1 MPIDTTL
8 AQKTW
13 ARYAW
18 ARDNGHSKFVEKAD
32 KCERFFAGDQWDKA
46 DIAKLNAVR
55 RPALTINKIISTV
68 GNVMGEQIF
77 KRAETSFRPRSG
89 APEEIA
95 NILTKVYR
103 QISDNN
109 QLDWKRSDMFADGI
123 ITSRGFLDVRLD
135 YNDAMQGEVRIDNIN
150 SKNVIIDPDG
160 EDYDPDTWSE
170 VFTTKWVT
178 ADDIAVMY
186 GKADAELLRNRDSMF
201 SPYGYDSILTGR
213 DRFGDRINPMYS
225 GDFDFT
231 SVQRNIRQIERQ
243 YRVLDRQKHFVD
255 PRTGDMRPI
264 PEEFD
269 RNKIAFFVDNYGLN
283 VTSKLVRRIKWTVIA
298 DNVKLHDDW
307 SPYKHFTVVPY
318 FPYFRKGNTIGLV
331 ENLLGSQEL
340 LNKVSSQELHVV
352 NTTANSGWKV
362 KAGALS
368 NMTVEELEEKG
379 AQTGLVIEVNGALDD
394 VEKISPNQVPQG
406 LDRISY
412 KAEEHIKTISGVSD
426 SMQGFDRED
435 VAAKAIQAKQQAG
448 STNLA
453 KPLDSLTRSD
463 FILARNVLDL
473 VQEFYTEE
481 RLMTIVHDEATGETE
496 NFSVNQANPQ
506 SREEHEAGEEA
517 ENPYSEIVN
526 DLTLGEYDVVVS
538 SVPKRDTLEDSQF
551 EQAKAMR
558 ELGVDLDDSVLIEAS
573 RLMNKKEIIKA
584 MKAKATS
591 PEAQAAQQLQQRAQE
606 AEVGK
611 TEAEAAQKHADTALK
626 DAKTQET
633 TVKAQVL
640 ANKPP
645 EQNDGGQ
652 GTLVLQQAQAAHD
665 ADIKEREFAHKE
677 RMDLMAHG
685 LKQRE
690 ADDATNLKITEMKQ
704 KEVSDRAAEAAK
716 QATLA
721 AKPVA
726 NNSRLP
732 TSNSKPKGKK

>member
-32 KCERFFAGDQWDKA
+32 KCERFFAGDQWDLA
-46 DIAKLNAVR
+46 DIAKLKAVR
-55 RPALTINKIISTV
+55 RPALTINKIISTMS
-68 GNVMGEQIF
+68 NVMGEQIF

-89 APEEIA
+89 APEDVA
-95 NILTKVYR
+95 TILTKVYR

-135 YNDAMQGEVRIDNIN
+135 YNDAMQGEVRIENIN
-150 SKNVIIDPDG
+150 PKNVVIDPDG
-160 EDYDPDTWSE
+160 EAYDPDTWSE

-178 ADDIAVMY
+178 ADDIAVLY

-213 DRFGDRINPMYS
+213 DRFGDRINPAYS
-225 GDFDFT
+225 GDYDF
-231 SVQRNIRQIERQ
+231 SGVQRNIRLIERQ
-243 YRVLDRQKHFVD
+243 HRVLDRQKHFVN
-255 PRTGDMRPI
+255 PKTGDMRPI
-264 PEEFD
+264 PEEFSRD
-269 RNKIAFFVDNYGLN
+269 KIAFFVDTYGLA
-283 VTSKLVRRIKWTVIA
+283 VTSKLVRRIKWTAIA
-298 DNVKLHDDW
+298 DNVRLHDDW

-379 AQTGLVIEVNGALDD
+379 AQTGLVIEVNGDLDD
-394 VEKISPNQVPQG
+394 VDKISPNQVPQG

-463 FILARNVLDL
+463 FILARNVLDI
-473 VQEFYTEE
+473 VQEYYTEE
-481 RLMTIVHDEATGETE
+481 RLMTIVHDEATGENE

-506 SREEHEAGEEA
+506 SQEEHEAGEQA
-517 ENPYSEIVN
+517 ENPYSEIIN

-558 ELGVDLDDSVLIEAS
+558 EMGVDIDDADLIESS
-573 RLMNKKEIIKA
+573 RLINKKEIIKRI
-584 MKAKATS
+584 KDKQSS
-591 PEAQAAQQLQQRAQE
+591 PEAQAAAQLQQRGLE

-611 TEAEAAQKHADTALK
+611 TEAETAQKHADAGLK
-626 DAKTQET
+626 GAKTQET
-633 TVKAQVL
+633 TVKASVL

-645 EQNDGGQ
+645 EESDGGARA
-652 GTLVLQQAQAAHD
+652 LHLQAMQASHE
-665 ADIKEREFAHKE
+665 ADIRERELAHKT
-677 RMDLMAHG
+677 RMDMMAHG
-685 LKQRE
+685 LKERV
-690 ADDATNLKITEMKQ
+690 ANDATNLKVQEMNQ
-704 KEVSDRAAEAAK
+704 QRVDARAAEAAK
-716 QATLA
+716 QASLA

-726 NNSRLP
+726 NNARLP
-732 TSNSKPKGKK
+732 ASTSKSKGK